1 MKKTELGKN
10 SANPLQ
16 GFRGQLSGH
25 PLQNALALIGAH
37 FASSVTHPKL
47 GNDGDPAGAPGG
59 SEAAAEGRPRS
70 SLPQQG
76 GVARYLEARA
86 NQPGFVLL
94 QLEKRQWKLPFS
106 AIESPHQVMEPGCML
121 RVKERQLEY
130 LLLNGCFEA
139 SGFHCQRVSSFEQF
153 LQARRASICDA
164 DTAGVTNRVM
174 LRAELIGANQP
185 EPPGRFDVNYFNLHQ
200 NPKALIPQ
208 KVISNANSAQ
218 VQGTESKD
226 YSQTMEAPTEIDCY
240 RVLGLTQSA
249 TAAEIKKAYRKK
261 LLMTHPDK
269 NPGISS
275 DEFCK
280 VQEAYETLQDDEKR
294 RVFDQKYDDIREG
307 WDMYVRGET
316 RGRKEKKATGIP
328 PYERS
333 APAPEKPFP
342 GRRTSPGPSTFRAH
356 SRGPRVRATPRR
368 SYSPIHKTK
377 ARSPSPQMRRS
388 HRPSKSDLP
397 AQNRGP
403 SPKRHAYSQSVPSYN
418 YKIIRPRWATNDD
431 IPIISPKSHRRNE
444 PLEYAEISPRSPRS
458 PRTPTR
464 TNPVTLYA
472 ESYTDYYTQ
481 QVTATTVL
489 IEPRNQYTV
498 NKPVSPVTAERPK
511 PSPLPYNTVTI
522 QPSHSYAYESPYDY
536 AVIVGSSRRFEGTVD
551 LRFAPKLRMQRFNSD
566 LF

>member
-1 MKKTELGKN
+1 MMYST
-10 SANPLQ
+10 
-16 GFRGQLSGH
+16 FR
-25 PLQNALALIGAH
+25 
-37 FASSVTHPKL
+37 F
-47 GNDGDPAGAPGG
+47 
-59 SEAAAEGRPRS
+59 
-70 SLPQQG
+70 
-76 GVARYLEARA
+76 
-86 NQPGFVLL
+86 QPGCSRIHFVLSSQTL
-94 QLEKRQWKLPFS
+94 
-106 AIESPHQVMEPGCML
+106 AITAYQ
-121 RVKERQLEY
+121 Y
-130 LLLNGCFEA
+130 LLNK
-139 SGFHCQRVSSFEQF
+139 SS
-153 LQARRASICDA
+153 R
-164 DTAGVTNRVM
+164 T
-174 LRAELIGANQP
+174 NQP
-185 EPPGRFDVNYFNLHQ
+185 EPPGRFGVNYFNLHQ

-218 VQGTESKD
+218 VQGSESKD

-294 RVFDQKYDDIREG
+294 RVFDQKYDDIRVE

-356 SRGPRVRATPRR
+356 SRRPRVRATPRR

-377 ARSPSPQMRRS
+377 ARSPSPQSRRS

-418 YKIIRPRWATNDD
+418 YKIVRPRWATDDD

-458 PRTPTR
+458 PRTPTQ
-464 TNPVTLYA
+464 TTPVTLYA

-481 QVTATTVL
+481 QVTAKTVL

-498 NKPVSPVTAERPK
+498 NKPVSPVAAERPK